1 MPRIRT
7 IQPHFAR
14 SPSMGRV
21 SRDARLLFVL
31 LWTVVDDEG
40 RCHADL
46 DNLAKVLYP
55 SDFDASLYLLAW
67 LDELEREGCIERYAI
82 DQVEYLRVVHWHEH
96 QWIGHPTPGCLPP
109 SPHERPHDSGI
120 LEASGRLR
128 GKRRK
133 MPSDQELGEQSRAFP
148 ENDDISAEDEEPVVV
163 DQQILLRDLRR
174 IQRNAEA
181 DRSHANALRSV
192 AMRAQFGLPTGK
204 SGRPR
209 SQSPGE
215 RLPREDISPSLG
227 ELHDMPNRRRS
238 GD

>member
-14 SPSMGRV
+14 SPSMSRV

-31 LWTVVDDEG
+31 LWRVVDDEG

-55 SDFDASLYLLAW
+55 SDFDASIYLLIW

-82 DQVEYLRVVHWHEH
+82 DEVEYLPVVHWHEH
-96 QWIGHPTPGCLPP
+96 QWISHPTPSCLPA
-109 SPHERPHDSGI
+109 SPHECPRDSGI
-120 LEASGRLR
+120 PETSRRLLGRRCKMQSG
-128 GKRRK
+128 
-133 MPSDQELGEQSRAFP
+133 QELASRPCAFP
-148 ENDDISAEDEEPVVV
+148 ENGDFSAEDEAPVVITP
-163 DQQILLRDLRR
+163 QIILRDLRR

-192 AMRAQFGLPTGK
+192 AMQAEHGLPTG
-204 SGRPR
+204 R
-209 SQSPGE
+209 SVKPCSRSPGE
-215 RLPREDISPSLG
+215 LLPREDFGMSPAEAHGLP
-227 ELHDMPNRRRS
+227 DTRRR